1 MKVTIICHLAT
12 IYLDV
17 AMDINAADEK
27 IIVTFM
33 HYC

>member
-17 AMDINAADEK
+17 ATDINVAKWK
-27 IIVTFM
+27 IIVTFIQ
-33 HYC
+33 YC